1 MIRLAARRRER
12 ERAAR
17 LAAEGRPVV
26 EAQPREAA
34 EVIELDP
41 APAPARAAGDGQ
53 AGEVL
58 ALPLS
63 AEAERRTASLEWGRR
78 MFELREMAAIRRVR
92 CRLPREAL
100 AAGETL
106 PDDAPMLPV
115 SEILP
120 HLNHRIW
127 LGAEPPGP

>member
-1 MIRLAARRRER
+1 MKDLLPGRWVNFGRRFPQKWVNFARRST
-12 ERAAR
+12 
-17 LAAEGRPVV
+17 
-26 EAQPREAA
+26 
-34 EVIELDP
+34 
-41 APAPARAAGDGQ
+41 
-53 AGEVL
+53 VL